1 MVLCFTVYM
10 YFFPHYYCTPI
21 FFFVCG
27 DVCLGFNK
35 MKALILWE
43 SGVVE
48 MGDV

>member
-1 MVLCFTVYM
+1 MFYHIYVFLLLLLYSNF
-10 YFFPHYYCTPI
+10 YFI
-21 FFFVCG
+21 FFVCG
-27 DVCLGFNK
+27 NVCLGFNK